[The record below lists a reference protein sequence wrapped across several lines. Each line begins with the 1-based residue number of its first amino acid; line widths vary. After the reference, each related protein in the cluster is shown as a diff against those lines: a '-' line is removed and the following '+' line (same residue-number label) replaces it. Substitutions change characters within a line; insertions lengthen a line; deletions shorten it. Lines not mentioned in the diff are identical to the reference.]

1 MIPPDDENPDVL
13 PTPRMLAWARNS
25 AAYRLSRKMM
35 TERELATA
43 IERKARQKFEGI
55 SASQLAALSAAAIDF
70 GRQMLVLD
78 DNTYAEVKVRS
89 AVSSG
94 RSKRVIAQKL
104 AQKGVARDIVEEKLA
119 DTDDLRAALIFARK
133 RAFGPFARKVVDDI
147 SRNKALAAFAR
158 QGFGFSLGARVMA
171 MDLEEAQ
178 AVLEET
184 GGSGGWF

>member
-1 MIPPDDENPDVL
+1 MTADDEPPDTA

-35 TERELATA
+35 SERELSTA
-43 IERKARQKFEGI
+43 IERKARQKFEDI
-55 SASQLAALSAAAIDF
+55 SASQIAALSAAAIEF

-78 DNTYAEVKVRS
+78 DTVYAEVKVRS

-94 RSKRVIAQKL
+94 RSKRLIAQKL

-133 RAFGPFARKVVDDI
+133 RAFGPFARKAVDNAH
-147 SRNKALAAFAR
+147 RTKALAAFAR
-158 QGFGFSLGARVMA
+158 QGFAFSLGTRIME
-171 MDLEEAQ
+171 MELEEAQ
-178 AVLEET
+178 ELLAET